1 MLLRD
6 LLLKS
11 RHGVPN
17 WHPLGNRLGKIE
29 NTRLQGEVAFS
40 AGSSSRVQ
48 CDAGLFVNSCE
59 DSSDTGC
66 LSFDYALCQQAA
78 KPFNFAAIVPS
89 LAKSFS
95 LVIPLLKKKK
105 KQRRK

>member
-29 NTRLQGEVAFS
+29 NARLQGEVAFS

-48 CDAGLFVNSCE
+48 CDAGLFVNSCK

-66 LSFDYALCQQAA
+66 LSLDYALCQQAA
-78 KPFNFAAIVPS
+78 KPFNFAAIIPS
-89 LAKSFS
+89 FAISFHWYP
-95 LVIPLLKKKK
+95 VA
-105 KQRRK
+105 

>member
-29 NTRLQGEVAFS
+29 NARLQGEVAFL
-40 AGSSSRVQ
+40 AGSSSRVN
-48 CDAGLFVNSCE
+48 ATL
-59 DSSDTGC
+59 GC
-66 LSFDYALCQQAA
+66 L
-78 KPFNFAAIVPS
+78 
-89 LAKSFS
+89 
-95 LVIPLLKKKK
+95 
-105 KQRRK
+105 